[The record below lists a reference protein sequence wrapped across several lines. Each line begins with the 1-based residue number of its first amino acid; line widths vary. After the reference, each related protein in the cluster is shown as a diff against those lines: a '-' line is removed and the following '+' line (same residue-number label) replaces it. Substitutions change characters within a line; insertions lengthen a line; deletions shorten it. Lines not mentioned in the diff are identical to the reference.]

1 MRLPGGIQMDIRK
14 QRGEG
19 GQASMEFLFMSLFV
33 MMLIIIFIEI
43 IMLFYAYNVVADG
56 AKEGVRYAI
65 THGTMSVSPATDT
78 TIKTA
83 VTNYADASGQAVSG
97 DITISWSNPLGV
109 NGGATCSTP
118 GVPGCQIQ
126 VAVSHQYR
134 PFFGLGWPTV
144 NLNAAAAGTVTY

>member
-14 QRGEG
+14 QREEG
-19 GQASMEFLFMSLFV
+19 GQASMEFLFMSLFI

-65 THGTMSVSPATDT
+65 THGTMSASPATDT

-83 VTNYADASGQAVSG
+83 VTNYADASGQSVSG
-97 DITISWSNPLGV
+97 DITI
-109 NGGATCSTP
+109 
-118 GVPGCQIQ
+118 
-126 VAVSHQYR
+126 
-134 PFFGLGWPTV
+134 
-144 NLNAAAAGTVTY
+144 